1 MHTKSWLRTVLTFV
15 LLVGMYFPTATISQ
29 ASSGSS
35 VPLFDTTVT
44 STRFVDVVVGD
55 NHTCGLLA
63 NGTVMC
69 WGYNGEGQLGIN
81 DPLTR
86 YSLYPIEVTGLSNV
100 TSIAAAGGQTC
111 VIKRDGSMAC
121 WGYGYHGNNVN
132 LESRWAP
139 TTVTGMRDIVSI
151 AVTNLG
157 ICAKNTTGYLM
168 CWGFNAQGTDFW
180 VPLPATG
187 TGSTYYPRT
196 VATTDV
202 GAFAI
207 RNINYDTYSRRI
219 CWIRFDGRLTCIGAN
234 SDGGLGIGFSSAYSH
249 NGFSVLGLGN
259 YVAKFAVSAQ
269 GGCAILTDQ
278 TVSCWGG
285 TFGVPAT
292 NYPVPEPIVDVYG
305 STANRHYFKG
315 ISGKVYGV
323 GDNLNGALG
332 VNSVINPWNI
342 LTEMPEIF
350 GATRIASAGVGSS
363 QHGCAVLPSGRI
375 RCWGQNPWGQLGN
388 GTQSGSYVPINI
400 ALPGEP
406 VVTSVTTTEDT
417 LSDVIKIQRHPEDGV
432 ETAYMRITRVVGG
445 RLFKADGTT
454 AVAAGSYLPVSDTER
469 GLRFLPDANLNGLG
483 AGAVAVQASTK
494 ANITGVSPTVVT
506 ATVNITAMADP
517 PLISNAATTED
528 TQSYD
533 GLVIARNPVDGNEV
547 THVIISGYSG
557 GQLYMPNGTTPIAVG
572 SVIDLVTAGQGL
584 RFTPNS
590 NSVTTGSVSVR
601 AATSAN
607 GDGASAV
614 GTATITI
621 TPVPDGA
628 PVITGTTTKED
639 ELSRA
644 DIVITRNAVDGDE
657 IRYFRVITNAPGRI
671 YLTDGVTPVLNGGF
685 ITASAASAGLRFRPN
700 PNIYGNYVF
709 QTQAA
714 TSPTVEGIGGDVAS
728 APIIITP
735 VADTPRIST
744 TSVDEGTQSAT
755 GLVVLPNSNDGTEV
769 SHYRIAAII
778 GGTLYLRDGVT
789 TLNVGQY
796 ITAAQG
802 AEGLRFTPPLSAM
815 GNGQVDVQA
824 SIGANPLYTTNTRA
838 IAYVTV
844 NDKTPPSLLL
854 PYDMILDAYYD
865 SGAAVS
871 FSVTASDLRDGD
883 VTVTCDKN
891 SGIMLPVGVHTI
903 TCSAT
908 DRSGNTAS
916 EGFTVII
923 QKVVPA
929 VQLSSVDTVSGHD
942 VPLRWSLA
950 TPINQTYKYEVQRRA
965 MPSGEWM
972 TVVRELTARD
982 TTIRTIGELNYAFR
996 VRAYLNDSTVGPWSN
1011 VVNTTIDETPP
1022 QIQAWMNRGV
1032 SSARSAEV
1040 TTSNRVRLSMQTGG
1054 GDPAVMWRWSEDG
1067 ISFSG
1072 WQNYAT
1078 RSDIV
1083 LSAGDGYKE
1092 VRIEARDRVG
1102 NVATTFTGIIV
1113 NTTIPNMYGIQINN
1127 GDEFTS
1133 INNVNLALS
1142 IPLNTV
1148 PPIAEMQFSTSGI
1161 FGSQAWEPFALG
1173 RAWTFESVDSTL
1185 YRIYVRFRNVDGSIT
1200 QISQD
1205 DIMVDRTAPSAVLSV
1220 RSNTN
1225 GKVLVNVVASDR
1237 PTTSST
1243 TGSGITAMQIA
1254 TANNFAQTA
1263 WQSYSAQTTVDIG
1276 TRSVAANAIYARFK
1290 DKAGNVSQISC
1301 ITSTAAKCTADQTQA
1316 SNALPE
1322 ITINNQYRIDAGT
1335 MVAIDNQVIL
1345 AQDAETPLNQ
1355 LVFTLQSE
1363 PVNGWLMYGGTRMTN
1378 GTRFSYADIVR
1389 KRIIYRQNG
1398 TTQEHDRIIIQASDG
1413 TDNSIPAT
1421 IWFLLNGVADPEP
1434 TPSLTPSATAIPS
1447 ATSTATATITLT
1459 PSRTATVTK
1468 TATRTRTATST
1479 RSMTRTRTVT
1489 RTPSATR
1496 TLIPSRTMI
1505 PSRTVVI
1512 KSSSPKQP

>member
-1 MHTKSWLRTVLTFV
+1 MRTNSWLRTVLTFV
-15 LLVGMYFPTATISQ
+15 LLVGMYLPTATISQ

-35 VPLFDTTVT
+35 APLFDTTST

-81 DPLTR
+81 DSFTR
-86 YSLYPIEVTGLSNV
+86 YSLYPVEVPNV
-100 TSIAAAGGQTC
+100 TDAVAIAGASNITC
-111 VIKRDGSMAC
+111 ILRRDSSMAC
-121 WGYGYHGNNVN
+121 WGYGYHGDGQGITVK
-132 LESRWAP
+132 WGV
-139 TTVTGMRDIVSI
+139 TTVPGMRDVVQMAVSNVGTCI
-151 AVTNLG
+151 IN
-157 ICAKNTTGYLM
+157 KTGYLV
-168 CWGFNAQGTDFW
+168 CWGFNYNPNSNDQPW
-180 VPLPATG
+180 VYTPNWEANLLT
-187 TGSTYYPRT
+187 PRVIYT
-196 VATTDV
+196 SDMKSV
-202 GAFAI
+202 AI
-207 RNINYDTYSRRI
+207 RNVDWNRRVCIQRYDN
-219 CWIRFDGRLTCIGAN
+219 RLACMGYNAN
-234 SDGGLGIGFSSAYSH
+234 NQLGIGFASASNYT
-249 NGFSVLGLGN
+249 GFSVQGLGPN
-259 YVAKFAVSAQ
+259 VSKYALSNS
-269 GGCAILTDQ
+269 GGCAILTD
-278 TVSCWGG
+278 SSLNCWGW
-285 TFGVPAT
+285 FGD
-292 NYPVPEPIVDVYG
+292 NYNPNPRTIDTPEQFIDVSG
-305 STANRHYFKG
+305 STANRFYFRG
-315 ISGKVYGV
+315 VSGKVYAIGESTNGV
-323 GDNLNGALG
+323 LG
-332 VNSVINPWNI
+332 VNSIINVPI
-342 LTEMPEIF
+342 LTEMPELF
-350 GATRIASAGVGSS
+350 GATRIAGTDS

-406 VVTSVTTTEDT
+406 VVSSITTVEDT
-417 LSDVIKIQRHPEDGV
+417 LSDVLKIKRHPEDGI

-454 AVAAGSYLPVSDTER
+454 AVAAGSYLPVSETER
-469 GLRFLPDANLNGLG
+469 GLRFLPDANLNGIG

-494 ANITGVSPTVVT
+494 ANITGVSPVVVT
-506 ATVNITAMADP
+506 ATVTITAMADP
-517 PLISNAATTED
+517 PLMSNAETDED

-533 GLVIARNPVDGNEV
+533 GLVITRNPVDGNEV

-557 GQLYMPNGTTPIAVG
+557 GQLYMPNGTTPIVAG

-584 RFTPNS
+584 RFTPTS

-607 GDGASAV
+607 GDGASAA

-621 TPVPDGA
+621 KPVPDGA
-628 PVITGTTTKED
+628 PVVTGTTTKED

-657 IRYFRVITNAPGRI
+657 IRFFRVITNAPGRI
-671 YLTDGVTPVLNGGF
+671 YLTDGVTAVLNGGF

-700 PNIYGNYVF
+700 PNIYGNFVF
-709 QTQAA
+709 QAQAA

-744 TSVDEGTQSAT
+744 TSVDEGTQSSS
-755 GLVVLPNSNDGTEV
+755 GLVILPNSNDGTEV

-802 AEGLRFTPPLSAM
+802 VEGLRFTPPPASM

-838 IAYVTV
+838 SAYVTV
-844 NDKTPPSLLL
+844 NDKTPPALLL

-865 SGAAVS
+865 SGSAVS

-903 TCSAT
+903 TCTAT

-929 VQLSSVDTVSGHD
+929 VQLSSVDAVSGRD

-965 MPSGEWM
+965 LPSGEWM

-996 VRAYLNDSTVGPWSN
+996 VRAYLNDSTVGAWSN

-1022 QIQAWMNRGV
+1022 QIQAWINRGV
-1032 SSARSAEV
+1032 STARSAEV
-1040 TTSNRVRLSMQTGG
+1040 TTSNRVRISMQTGG

-1072 WQNYAT
+1072 WQSYAS

-1102 NVATTFTGIIV
+1102 NVTTTFTGIIV
-1113 NTTIPNMYGIQINN
+1113 NTTIPNMYSVQINN

-1148 PPIAEMQFSTSGI
+1148 PPIAEMQFSTSGV
-1161 FGSQAWEPFALG
+1161 FGSQAWEPLALG

-1185 YRIYVRFRNVDGSIT
+1185 YRIYVRFRNVDGAIT

-1205 DIMVDRTAPSAVLSV
+1205 EIMVDRTAPSAVLSV

-1225 GKVLVNVVASDR
+1225 GKVLVNVVANDR

-1243 TGSGITAMQIA
+1243 NGSGITAMQIA
-1254 TANNFAQTA
+1254 TASNFAQAA
-1263 WQSYSAQTTVDIG
+1263 WQNYSAQTTVDIG
-1276 TRSVAANAIYARFK
+1276 TRSVATNAIYARFK

-1301 ITSTAAKCTADQTQA
+1301 ITSTAAKCSADQNQA
-1316 SNALPE
+1316 VNALPE
-1322 ITINNQYRIDAGT
+1322 ITIAQQYRIDAGA

-1355 LVFTLQSE
+1355 LMFTLQSE

-1447 ATSTATATITLT
+1447 ATPSATATTTLT
-1459 PSRTATVTK
+1459 PSRTATLTK
-1468 TATRTRTATST
+1468 TATRTRTPTITQSA
-1479 RSMTRTRTVT
+1479 TRTRTATRTRSAT
-1489 RTPSATR
+1489 RTPS
-1496 TLIPSRTMI
+1496 

-1512 KSSSPKQP
+1512 KPSSTKRP

>member
-1 MHTKSWLRTVLTFV
+1 MRTKSWLRTILTFV
-15 LLVGMYFPTATISQ
+15 LLVGMYIPTATISQ

-35 VPLFDTTVT
+35 APLFDTTST

-55 NHTCGLLA
+55 NHSCGLRV

-69 WGYNGEGQLGIN
+69 WGYNAEGQLGSN
-81 DPLTR
+81 DPMTR
-86 YSLYPIEVTGLSNV
+86 YSLYPIEVWGLSNV

-111 VIKRDGSMAC
+111 VIKRDASMAC
-121 WGYGYHGNNVN
+121 WGYGYHGNN
-132 LESRWAP
+132 LSPESRWVP
-139 TTVTGMRDIVSI
+139 TTVAGMRDIVSI

-157 ICAKNTTGYLM
+157 ICAKNSSGYLM
-168 CWGFNAQGTDFW
+168 CWGFNAQGNDFW
-180 VPLPATG
+180 LPVPASG
-187 TGSTYYPRT
+187 TGSTYSPRI
-196 VATTDV
+196 VASSDV
-202 GAFAI
+202 GEFAI
-207 RNINYDTYSRRI
+207 RNINYNAYSRRI

-292 NYPVPEPIVDVYG
+292 NYPVPEPMMDVYG

-315 ISGKVYGV
+315 VSGKVYGV
-323 GDNLNGALG
+323 GDNLNGVLG

-342 LTEMPEIF
+342 LTEMPELF
-350 GATRIASAGVGSS
+350 GATRIASAGVDSS
-363 QHGCAVLPSGRI
+363 QHGCAVLSSGRI

-388 GTQSGSYVPINI
+388 GSQSGSYVPINI
-400 ALPGEP
+400 ALSGEP
-406 VVTSVTTTEDT
+406 VVSSITTAEDT
-417 LSDVIKIQRHPEDGV
+417 LSELLKIKRHPEDGI

-445 RLFKADGTT
+445 RLFKADGIT

-469 GLRFLPDANLNGLG
+469 GLRFLPDANLNGIG

-517 PLISNAATTED
+517 PLMSNAETTED

-533 GLVIARNPVDGNEV
+533 GLVITRNPVDGNEV

-557 GQLYMPNGTTPIAVG
+557 GQLYMPNGTTPIVAG
-572 SVIDLVTAGQGL
+572 SVIDLLTAGQGL
-584 RFTPNS
+584 RFTPTS

-614 GTATITI
+614 GTVTITI
-621 TPVPDGA
+621 KPVPDGA

-657 IRYFRVITNAPGRI
+657 IRYFRVTTNAPGRI

-700 PNIYGNYVF
+700 PNIFGSYLF
-709 QTQAA
+709 QAQSA
-714 TSPTVEGIGGDVAS
+714 TSPTVEGIGGDVAI
-728 APIIITP
+728 APIVITP

-744 TSVDEGTQSAT
+744 TSVDEGTQSNI
-755 GLVVLPNSNDGTEV
+755 GLVVLPNSNDGAEV

-778 GGTLYLRDGVT
+778 GGTLYLHEGVT
-789 TLNVGQY
+789 TLTVGQY

-802 AEGLRFTPPLSAM
+802 AEGLRFTPPTASM

-824 SIGANPLYTTNTRA
+824 SIGANPLYTTSTRA
-838 IAYVTV
+838 MAYITV

-865 SGAAVS
+865 SGTAVS

-883 VTVTCDKN
+883 VTVSCDKN
-891 SGIMLPVGVHTI
+891 SGITLPVGVHTI
-903 TCSAT
+903 TCTAT

-929 VQLSSVDTVSGHD
+929 VQLSSIDAVSGHD

-972 TVVRELTARD
+972 TVIRELTARD

-996 VRAYLNDSTVGPWSN
+996 VRAYVNDSTVGPWSN

-1040 TTSNRVRLSMQTGG
+1040 TTSNRVRISMQTGG
-1054 GDPAVMWRWSEDG
+1054 GDPAIIWRWSEDG
-1067 ISFSG
+1067 ISFSA
-1072 WQNYAT
+1072 WQNYTT

-1113 NTTIPNMYGIQINN
+1113 NSTFPDMYSVQINN

-1133 INNVNLALS
+1133 ITTVNLAMS
-1142 IPLNTV
+1142 IPKNTT
-1148 PPIAEMQFSTSGI
+1148 PPIAEMQLSNNGVFDNLS
-1161 FGSQAWEPFALG
+1161 WEPFALG
-1173 RAWTFESVDSTL
+1173 RAWTFDATDSTF

-1205 DIMVDRTAPSAVLSV
+1205 DISIDRAAPSAVLSI

-1237 PTTSST
+1237 RNSTSAL
-1243 TGSGITAMQIA
+1243 GSGITAMQIA
-1254 TANNFAQTA
+1254 SATNF
-1263 WQSYSAQTTVDIG
+1263 SQTTWKTYSTQTTLDVG
-1276 TRSVAANAIYARFK
+1276 TRSVTANAIYARFR
-1290 DKAGNVSQISC
+1290 DKAGNISQISC
-1301 ITSTAAKCTADQTQA
+1301 ITSSAGRCTADQ
-1316 SNALPE
+1316 NAAINSLP
-1322 ITINNQYRIDAGT
+1322 ILTIDHPYRIDAGAT
-1335 MVAIDNQVIL
+1335 VALDERVVQ

-1355 LVFTLQSE
+1355 MVFTLQSE
-1363 PVNGWLMYGGTRMTN
+1363 PVNGWLLYGGTRMTN
-1378 GTRFSYADIVR
+1378 GTRFSYADILR

-1398 TTQEHDRIIIQASDG
+1398 TSQEHDRIIMQTFDG

-1421 IWFLLNGVADPEP
+1421 IWFLLNGVVDPNP
-1434 TPSLTPSATAIPS
+1434 TPSITAIATVIPS
-1447 ATSTATATITLT
+1447 ATSAAIPTKTLT
-1459 PSRTATVTK
+1459 TSRTVLASK
-1468 TATRTRTATST
+1468 TATST
-1479 RSMTRTRTVT
+1479 RSSK
-1489 RTPSATR
+1489 RTPST
-1496 TLIPSRTMI
+1496 TSTPVPSRT
-1505 PSRTVVI
+1505 RVAT
-1512 KSSSPKQP
+1512 PKRATHP

>member
-1 MHTKSWLRTVLTFV
+1 MRNHSWAQLW
-15 LLVGMYFPTATISQ
+15 LVFIMVFGILGTSATPVQ
-29 ASSGSS
+29 ASTGA
-35 VPLFDTTVT
+35 VAPLFDTTST

-55 NHTCGLLA
+55 NHTCGLRA

-81 DPLTR
+81 DSYTR
-86 YSLYPIEVTGLSNV
+86 FSTYPVDVPGITDA
-100 TSIAAAGGQTC
+100 IAIAGGSNITC
-111 VIKRDGSMAC
+111 IIRRDTTVAC
-121 WGYGYHGNNVN
+121 WGYGWHGDGQGV
-132 LESRWAP
+132 SVKWGV
-139 TTVTGMRDIVSI
+139 TTVPGIRDITQI
-151 AVTNLG
+151 AVTNQDTCVLN
-157 ICAKNTTGYLM
+157 KVGYFI
-168 CWGFNAQGTDFW
+168 CWGHNRDYYEPSF
-180 VPLPATG
+180 TG
-187 TGSTYYPRT
+187 LGDLSFPNPR
-196 VATTDV
+196 VIYSGDV
-202 GAFAI
+202 KAFAI
-207 RNINYDTYSRRI
+207 KNFDYNRRHCVQRN
-219 CWIRFDGRLTCIGAN
+219 DGRLACMGYNAN
-234 SDGGLGIGFSSAYSH
+234 SQLGIGFASQGYYRENQTNYTGYSVV
-249 NGFSVLGLGN
+249 GIGN
-259 YVAKFAVSAQ
+259 YTSKFVLSHS
-269 GGCAILTDQ
+269 GGCALLTDS
-278 TVSCWGG
+278 TFNCWGWVG
-285 TFGVPAT
+285 GSYSAT
-292 NYPVPEPIVDVYG
+292 PRTIDTPEQVIDMSG
-305 STANRHYFKG
+305 STSDRYYIRG
-315 ISGKVYGV
+315 VSGKVYAI
-323 GDNLNGALG
+323 GDNSSGVLG
-332 VNSVINPWNI
+332 INSVINSPI
-342 LTEMPEIF
+342 FVEMPEIF
-350 GATRIASAGVGSS
+350 GATRIAGTDWL
-363 QHGCAVLPSGRI
+363 HGCAVLPSGRI

-388 GTQSGSYVPINI
+388 GSQSGSYVPINI

-406 VVTSVTTTEDT
+406 VVTNVTTTEDT
-417 LSDVIKIQRHPEDGV
+417 LSDLLKIKRHPEDGP

-454 AVAAGSYLPVSDTER
+454 AVAAGSYLPVSETER
-469 GLRFLPDANLNGLG
+469 GLRFLPDANLNGIG

-506 ATVNITAMADP
+506 ATINITAMADP
-517 PLISNAATTED
+517 PLISNATTIED

-533 GLVIARNPVDGNEV
+533 GLVITRNPVDGSEV

-557 GQLYMPNGTTPIAVG
+557 GQLYMPNGTTPIVAG

-590 NSVTTGSVSVR
+590 NSVTAGSVSVR

-607 GDGASAV
+607 GDGASAI

-621 TPVPDGA
+621 TPIPDGA
-628 PVITGTTTKED
+628 PVVTGTTTKED

-644 DIVITRNAVDGDE
+644 DIVIIRNAVDGDE
-657 IRYFRVITNAPGRI
+657 IRYFRVTTNAPGRI
-671 YLTDGVTPVLNGGF
+671 YLSDGVTPVLNGGF

-728 APIIITP
+728 ASIIITP

-744 TSVDEGTQSAT
+744 TSVDEGTQST
-755 GLVVLPNSNDGTEV
+755 NGLVVLPNSNDGTEV

-778 GGTLYLRDGVT
+778 GGTLYLHDGVT

-802 AEGLRFTPPLSAM
+802 AEGLRFTPPLASM

-824 SIGANPLYTTNTRA
+824 SIGANPLYTTSTRA
-838 IAYVTV
+838 TAYITV

-865 SGAAVS
+865 SGTAVS

-903 TCSAT
+903 TCTAS
-908 DRSGNTAS
+908 DRSGNTANDA
-916 EGFTVII
+916 FTVIV

-929 VQLSSVDTVSGHD
+929 VQLSSVDAVSGHD
-942 VPLRWSLA
+942 VALRWSLA
-950 TPINQTYKYEVQRRA
+950 TPINQAYKYEVQRRA
-965 MPSGEWM
+965 MPSGDWM

-996 VRAYLNDSTVGPWSN
+996 VRDYLNDRTVGAWSN

-1022 QIQAWMNRGV
+1022 QIQAWINRGI
-1032 SSARSAEV
+1032 STARSAEV

-1067 ISFSG
+1067 INFSA
-1072 WQNYAT
+1072 WQNYT
-1078 RSDIV
+1078 PRSDIV

-1113 NTTIPNMYGIQINN
+1113 NTTIPDMYGIQINN

-1133 INNVNLALS
+1133 INNVNLAMS
-1142 IPLNTV
+1142 IPLNTI
-1148 PPIAEMQFSTSGI
+1148 PPIAEMQFSTSGV
-1161 FGSQAWEPFALG
+1161 FGSQTWEPFALG
-1173 RAWTFESVDSTL
+1173 RAWTFDSMDSAQ
-1185 YRIYVRFRNVDGSIT
+1185 YRIYVRFRNVDGAIT

-1220 RSNTN
+1220 RSNIN
-1225 GKVLVNVVASDR
+1225 GKVLVNVVANDR
-1237 PTTSST
+1237 PSTSST
-1243 TGSGITAMQIA
+1243 NGSGITAMQIA
-1254 TANNFAQTA
+1254 SASNFTQTP
-1263 WQSYSAQTTVDIG
+1263 WQNYSTQATVDIG
-1276 TRSVAANAIYARFK
+1276 TRSVTTNAIYARFK

-1301 ITSTAAKCTADQTQA
+1301 ITSTAAKCTADQNQA
-1316 SNALPE
+1316 VNAVPV
-1322 ITINNQYRIDAGT
+1322 ITIDHQYRIDAGA
-1335 MVAIDNQVIL
+1335 MVAIDNQVVQ

-1363 PVNGWLMYGGTRMTN
+1363 PINGWLLYGGARMSN
-1378 GTRFSYADIVR
+1378 GTRFSYADIMR

-1398 TTQEHDRIIIQASDG
+1398 TTQEHDRVIIQVSDG

-1421 IWFLLNGVADPEP
+1421 IWFLLNGVADPNP
-1434 TPSLTPSATAIPS
+1434 TPSMTPSATPIPS
-1447 ATSTATATITLT
+1447 ATPSATATITLT
-1459 PSRTATVTK
+1459 PSRTATATK
-1468 TATRTRTATST
+1468 TAT
-1479 RSMTRTRTVT
+1479 VT
-1489 RTPSATR
+1489 RSATR
-1496 TLIPSRTMI
+1496 TFT

-1512 KSSSPKQP
+1512 KPSSTKRP